1 MDEKNQKYSDNSS
14 TALGSTNANQQ
25 SLINIA
31 VIGSGT
37 MGSGIAQVASTA
49 GCVVK
54 LFDLNQDALAKSK
67 NALEVTLS
75 KLVEKAKIDSAE
87 KSRIQSNI
95 SYVSSIK
102 DLADSDLVIEAIVE
116 NLEVKRKVFS
126 ELEEL
131 VSKNTILASNTSS
144 LSIASIAASCKNP
157 DRVIGIHFFNPAP
170 LMQLVEVIPAVQT
183 SDLVLEKVVQIISD
197 WKKVVAVAKDT
208 PGFIVNRVARSYYS
222 ESIRIYE
229 ERIADLVTI
238 DWALKTIGGFR
249 MGPFELMD
257 FIGHDVNYT
266 VTETV
271 FNAFYFDPKFKP
283 SFTQKR
289 LVEAGFLGKKTGRG
303 FYDYNL
309 EMPKPKED
317 NELAKSIF
325 ERVVVMLINE
335 AADTL
340 FLNIASAKDID
351 NAMTKGVN
359 YPKGL
364 LAWADELGINWCVE
378 KLDALYNEYH
388 EDRYRCSPILR
399 RMAKAG
405 SRFLN

>member
-1 MDEKNQKYSDNSS
+1 MNV
-14 TALGSTNANQQ
+14 A
-25 SLINIA
+25 I
-31 VIGSGT
+31 IGSGT
-37 MGSGIAQVASTA
+37 MGSGIAQVAATS
-49 GCVVK
+49 GCAVK
-54 LFDLNQDALAKSK
+54 LFDLNQEALAKSK
-67 NALEVTLS
+67 NALETTLS
-75 KLVEKAKIDSAE
+75 KLVEKEKINATE
-87 KSRIQSNI
+87 KSRIQNNI
-95 SYVSSIK
+95 SYVNTLK
-102 DLADSDLVIEAIVE
+102 DLSDSDLVIEAIVE

-126 ELEEL
+126 ELETL
-131 VSKNTILASNTSS
+131 VSENTILASNTSS
-144 LSIASIAASCKNP
+144 LSIASIAASCQKP
-157 DRVIGIHFFNPAP
+157 ERVIGIHFFNPAP

-183 SDLVLEKVVQIISD
+183 SEEVLQKSVQIIAD

-208 PGFIVNRVARSYYS
+208 PGFIVNRVARPFYS
-222 ESIRIYE
+222 ESLRIYDE
-229 ERIADLVTI
+229 GVADFATI

-257 FIGHDVNYT
+257 MIGHDVNYV

-271 FNAFYFDPKFKP
+271 FTAFYFDPKFKP

-289 LVEAGFLGKKTGRG
+289 LLEAGFLGRKSGRG
-303 FYDYNL
+303 FYNYNQEL
-309 EMPKPKED
+309 PAPTED
-317 NELAKSIF
+317 AVIAKSIF
-325 ERVVVMLINE
+325 ERVIVMLINE

-378 KLDALYNEYH
+378 KLDELYNEYH

-399 RMAKAG
+399 RMNRENK
-405 SRFLN
+405 SFY